1 MIPLWIKVFYSLFVA
16 ILLPIYFVRYG
27 WRNFLWF
34 SDIALIA
41 GVPALWLESSL
52 IASMMLIGVLI
63 PEIIWN
69 VSYFSGLLFKRP
81 ITRLAAY
88 MFDPT
93 ISRPMRA
100 LSLFH
105 LLLPPLFIWLVWLL
119 GYDERALLAQCLLG
133 WIVLPLT
140 YLLTG
145 PDKNINWVYG
155 PAGKQQTRLHPLVY
169 LGLLMIVF
177 PMLIFL
183 PTHLGVMAIAG

>member
-1 MIPLWIKVFYSLFVA
+1 MIPFWLKLAYTLFVA

-27 WRNFLWF
+27 PRNFLWF

-69 VSYFSGLLFKRP
+69 VSYFSGLLFKKP
-81 ITRLAAY
+81 VTRLAAY
-88 MFDPT
+88 MFDQS

-119 GYDERALLAQCLLG
+119 GYDSRALVAQTVLA
-133 WIVLPLT
+133 WVVLPLT
-140 YLLTG
+140 YLLT
-145 PDKNINWVYG
+145 DAKTNINWVYG
-155 PAGKQQTRLHPLVY
+155 PAARPQHLLPPLVY
-169 LGLLMIVF
+169 LGLLMLVF
-177 PMLIFL
+177 PLLIFL
-183 PTHLGVMAIAG
+183 PTHLLVLALAR